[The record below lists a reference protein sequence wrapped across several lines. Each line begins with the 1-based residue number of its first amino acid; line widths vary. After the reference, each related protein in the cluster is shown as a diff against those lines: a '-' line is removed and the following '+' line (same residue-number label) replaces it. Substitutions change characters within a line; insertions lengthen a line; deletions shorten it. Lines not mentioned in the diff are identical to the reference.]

1 MTEKPVKRIVLSTSR
16 TTLRTECVV
25 PGTSESVNEK
35 HIRERIKDSRA
46 LSIIDERGGRNV
58 TMYSKK
64 TEEDTDTD
72 TIEYEI
78 TEDSVSLDTRHYLM
92 NTLSEFEHH
101 KIEPGSLKPALT
113 GDKPLKAIAFT
124 ETEESKL
131 RDKLKTLPDTSAK
144 RYFIQILNEFVN
156 NNIKQE
162 GCIQI
167 GKEMFHFEFL
177 NDIHWR
183 SVLVR

>member
-1 MTEKPVKRIVLSTSR
+1 MTAKPVKRIVLSTSR
-16 TTLRTECVV
+16 TTLRTECIV
-25 PGTSESVNEK
+25 PGTSEPVIEK
-35 HIRERIKDSRA
+35 HIRERVKDSRA
-46 LSIIDERGGRNV
+46 VSIIDEHGERKV

-72 TIEYEI
+72 TIEYDI
-78 TEDSVSLDTRHYLM
+78 TGDDVSLDTRHYLM
-92 NTLSEFEHH
+92 NTISEFEHH
-101 KIEPGSLKPALT
+101 KIEPGSLQPTLT
-113 GDKPLKAIAFT
+113 VEKPLKAIAFT

-131 RDKLKTLPDTSAK
+131 RDKLKTLPDIPAK

-156 NNIKQE
+156 NNTRQE

-167 GKEMFHFEFL
+167 DKEMFHFEFL
-177 NDIHWR
+177 DNIYWR